1 MATSTLIQETAKK
14 HLMFLPNG
22 ISFNLD
28 QLSDYIRN
36 VMGKSKSEWNQRYGK
51 NGHLLGRNNVQHA
64 LRTLKFE
71 DSVKDSGQV
80 GFYFDNP
87 VRGYWIRKNDQI

>member
-1 MATSTLIQETAKK
+1 MAESTLIQQTAKK
-14 HLMFLPNG
+14 YLLFLPKG

-28 QLSDYIRN
+28 QLSDYIRSI
-36 VMGKSKSEWNQRYGK
+36 MGKSELEWNRRYGK

-71 DSVKDSGQV
+71 ESLKSSGEV

-87 VRGYWIRKNDQI
+87 VRGYWIRKN